1 MHFNTRAVANM
12 PIPIPSLS
20 DQHRIVARVDALM
33 ALCERLEASLAAA
46 ASTRRHLFDALIAEA
61 LDPATAAEMEAAE

>member
-46 ASTRRHLFDALIAEA
+46 ASTRRHLLDALIAEA